1 MATLGNG
8 VLRSNEYNFGG
19 NFKGRPGTW
28 RFNGYAF
35 DGSPSQNPFFPPDYT
50 FKGVRATSWDNYEDV
65 QTNLFNLTIYDT
77 WDWKNVKKKMIERLL
92 DQNPAMKFKTV
103 NQWMK
108 ILSLQTEPE
117 VNPATGRA
125 DGSYGGAVFAAY
137 NEGGKYYKT
146 FTLLGDKEDGD
157 MNLNLERLVITE
169 AEKDNSGNYPV
180 VAEVR
185 RLNPGERDYAVN
197 KVCRKLVPGKKY
209 RIVATVKNE
218 NKLTSTKYNPTS
230 TDVGPSLES
239 FVRTA
244 WL

>member
-1 MATLGNG
+1 
-8 VLRSNEYNFGG
+8 V
-19 NFKGRPGTW
+19 GTHL
-28 RFNGYAF
+28 FNITVY
-35 DGSPSQNPFFPPDYT
+35 DTRRWEPVKRRMIQRLLEQNP
-50 FKGVRATSWDNYEDV
+50 V
-65 QTNLFNLTIYDT
+65 
-77 WDWKNVKKKMIERLL
+77 
-92 DQNPAMKFKTV
+92 MKYKTV

-108 ILSLQTEPE
+108 ILSLQTDPE

-137 NEGGKYYKT
+137 NEGGRYYKT

-169 AEKDNSGNYPV
+169 AEKDSSGNYPV
-180 VAEVR
+180 VAEVS

-197 KVCRKLVPGKKY
+197 KVYRKLVPGKKY

-218 NKLTSTKYNPTS
+218 NKLSPTKYNPTS

-239 FVRTA
+239 FMRTA